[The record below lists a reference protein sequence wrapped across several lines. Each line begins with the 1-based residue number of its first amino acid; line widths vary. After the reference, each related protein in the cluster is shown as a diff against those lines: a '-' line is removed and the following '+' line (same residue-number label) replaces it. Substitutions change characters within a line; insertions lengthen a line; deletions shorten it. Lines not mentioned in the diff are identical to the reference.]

1 MCLTAAE
8 YLFGE
13 LGDISVHQTIM
24 QKISMTPL
32 GVLQS
37 LVLSPG
43 EGPTRPATDTHRPTQ
58 APPHTDHRHT
68 DMHTD
73 KNVPRHRDTQR
84 HRYTKTLG
92 HTHKHTDRYT
102 NPTHTHTQ
110 IPDSSPVQNRKVRI
124 TQQR

>member
-43 EGPTRPATDTHRPTQ
+43 EGPTRTATDTHTPTQ
-58 APPHTDHRHT
+58 PVPPTDHRHT

-73 KNVPRHRDTQR
+73 KNVPRHRGTDTQR
-84 HRYTKTLG
+84 HS
-92 HTHKHTDRYT
+92 D
-102 NPTHTHTQ
+102 THTSIQTDTQ
-110 IPDSSPVQNRKVRI
+110 IRRTHIHRYLTQVQFKI
-124 TQQR
+124 GKLG